1 MVPPSDDSP
10 KSLGDG
16 ATGSDVEPS
25 EPLSPQSLGDQSTT
39 GDMGSSVSDLDAL
52 AVNLDDEQ
60 HEIVDLATRY
70 EIQET
75 LGIGGMGEVVLAR
88 DKRLN
93 RDVAI
98 KRLKEELGANRKA
111 AQRFLTEAQ
120 SVAKLNHFNI
130 VQIYEYGHTT
140 DGPFILMEF
149 VDGGSLAET
158 LETGALELD
167 RAIDLGCQLCEASG
181 VAHKARITHRD
192 IKPANVLMTAEGVP
206 KLTDFGLA
214 KQETVD
220 GVGTKAD
227 TALGTLAFMP
237 PEQQVDAARA
247 DARSDLWSLG
257 ATLYQMVTGE
267 IPRVIDLDEVP
278 GAIRSV
284 LAQALKSK
292 PEARYQTAA
301 EFRKALREVCR
312 DSTPATS
319 DG

>member
-25 EPLSPQSLGDQSTT
+25 EPSSPQSVGDQSTT

-75 LGIGGMGEVVLAR
+75 LGQGGMGEVVLAR

-120 SVAKLNHFNI
+120 SVAALNHFNI
-130 VQIYEYGHTT
+130 VQI
-140 DGPFILMEF
+140 L
-149 VDGGSLAET
+149 SL
-158 LETGALELD
+158 
-167 RAIDLGCQLCEASG
+167 I
-181 VAHKARITHRD
+181 HI
-192 IKPANVLMTAEGVP
+192 
-206 KLTDFGLA
+206 
-214 KQETVD
+214 
-220 GVGTKAD
+220 
-227 TALGTLAFMP
+227 
-237 PEQQVDAARA
+237 
-247 DARSDLWSLG
+247 
-257 ATLYQMVTGE
+257 
-267 IPRVIDLDEVP
+267 
-278 GAIRSV
+278 
-284 LAQALKSK
+284 
-292 PEARYQTAA
+292 
-301 EFRKALREVCR
+301 
-312 DSTPATS
+312 
-319 DG
+319 